1 MVKMVKMVKMVT
13 TVTRRPATVQCT
25 GGFCVFVI
33 LTFVGAWRADAA
45 HFAQIFADLSRVF
58 AVFRVRGERGGES
71 EDRIE
76 IINNKISCSLLP

>member
-1 MVKMVKMVKMVT
+1 MQCSAAHNDDGVLITAQQISSAKNGKNGHH
-13 TVTRRPATVQCT
+13 RHPATVQCT

-58 AVFRVRGERGGES
+58 AVFRVRGERGE
-71 EDRIE
+71 RV
-76 IINNKISCSLLP
+76 